1 MASMRRIAALSSTVL
16 VVGCFKPSDDDVPA
30 DTEASTS
37 SADDD
42 ATMTDPTAT
51 NPTADDAPTEA
62 SMTADD
68 DDDSSSASVSV
79 SATSPTSNDATDSD
93 GDTTMPTTLDTSGT
107 TDSTTEP
114 PAECGNGVV
123 EDGENCDDGVN
134 AGADVGDCAPD
145 CSTEVEIREI
155 VLSSELFTGDL
166 AGAGPGSVIENA
178 DDGCPFGYRA
188 MFADGADRIASVTAN
203 TGDGQVDWVLRPW
216 TAYVNEDG
224 DLLAITDAAALLGV
238 HDGVFANLTNAIDPG
253 NNGGTWTGLNQDW
266 TAMPANENCNNWTNA
281 TNSYQMMQGI
291 SGQVTP
297 GFLRQS
303 QDFTYGCSDQGFTRP
318 LYCAEE

>member
-16 VVGCFKPSDDDVPA
+16 VVGCFKPSDDEPT

-37 SADDD
+37 AADDDD
-42 ATMTDPTAT
+42 ATMTEPTAT
-51 NPTADDAPTEA
+51 NPTADDAPTDA
-62 SMTADD
+62 TMTADD
-68 DDDSSSASVSV
+68 DSTT
-79 SATSPTSNDATDSD
+79 ATVTATDPTSDDATDPD
-93 GDTTMPTTLDTSGT
+93 GDTTTPTTLDTSAT

-114 PAECGNGVV
+114 PAECGNGMV
-123 EDGENCDDGVN
+123 EDGEICDDGVN

-155 VLSSELFTGDL
+155 VVSDDTFPGDIE
-166 AGAGPGSVIENA
+166 GSGPGSVIENL

-188 MFADGADRIASVTAN
+188 MFSDGADRIASETAN

-224 DLLAITDAAALLGV
+224 DLLAITDGAALLGV
-238 HDGVFANLTNAIDPG
+238 RDGVFSNLENAI
-253 NNGGTWTGLNQDW
+253 GTPSCYTGLNQDW
-266 TAMPANENCNNWTNA
+266 TSMQANENCNNWSNA
-281 TNSYQMMQGI
+281 TDAYQMMVGLANSTNEQ
-291 SGQVTP
+291 
-297 GFLRQS
+297 FLRQS

-318 LYCAEE
+318 IYCVEE